1 MRMRG
6 RMMAELANCT
16 RCDAVFVKSIRE
28 ICQNCYKEEEKAFD
42 TVYRFLRVRQNRE
55 ATLLEIVEATEV
67 EEELIIK
74 FIKEKRLRT
83 SQFPK
88 LAYPC
93 EKCGG
98 NILSGKLCA
107 ACSKELIN
115 DLEQHE
121 KREIRKNE
129 LKEKVK
135 ETQIYYSIEQRKDKF

>member
-1 MRMRG
+1 
-6 RMMAELANCT
+6 MAELANCT
-16 RCDAVFVKSIRE
+16 RCDAVFVKTIRE
-28 ICQNCYKEEEKAFD
+28 ICQKCYKEEERAFD
-42 TVYRFLRVRQNRE
+42 LVYSFLRQRKNRE
-55 ATLLEIVEATEV
+55 ATLMEIVDATEV

-98 NILSGKLCA
+98 NIISGKLCSN
-107 ACSKELIN
+107 CSKELLN

-121 KREIRKNE
+121 QIEKRVSDN
-129 LKEKVK
+129 KENNSS
-135 ETQIYYSIEQRKDKF
+135 IYYSIEQRKDKY